1 MESNKSQS
9 LDMVGV
15 VSSILAAPTNKQ
27 ELASATENA
36 GQHMASGR
44 MKRVKLGCCF
54 RLEYGPRMG
63 RMCGAQ
69 ISGYSRVVDAKLC
82 SDLADYCLRH
92 QELIFKR
99 RAKADPL
106 AYLGEPA
113 P

>member
-1 MESNKSQS
+1 MHDVQAGEVT
-9 LDMVGV
+9 DPEEPAEVRGMTV
-15 VSSILAAPTNKQ
+15 APTNTGQ
-27 ELASATENA
+27 QVA
-36 GQHMASGR
+36 GNR
-44 MKRVKLGCCF
+44 TKRVKHRCCF

-63 RMCGAQ
+63 RMCGAE

-106 AYLGEPA
+106 EYLGVTP
-113 P
+113 